1 MAEIK
6 ITEIKPN
13 SHAYKEQQAAEKEV
27 VTKDH
32 LKPVVAKANI
42 VSTKKS
48 LGTKMKE
55 TFFGADIKDAKS
67 YLIKEVVIPGAK
79 NAILDFMSMLFFNK
93 PFYGGGRSSYYHG
106 YSSGYNSGGYYN
118 YGRNYQS
125 NYGSRPSDPPQQKQ
139 TGYVSNDKVD
149 YRSIVVNDRRDAE
162 SICSALWERID
173 MYQAASVADLLD
185 LIDVSAKFT
194 DNNWGWTNKQEIGV
208 KRVPGGFLIDVEEA
222 KPID

>member
-1 MAEIK
+1 MSEIK
-6 ITEIKPN
+6 ITSIKPN
-13 SHAYKEQQAAEKEV
+13 SHAYKEQQAKGKEQVEKE
-27 VTKDH
+27 H
-32 LKPVVAKANI
+32 LKPVVNKTNI

-55 TFFGADIKDAKS
+55 TFLGADIKDAKS
-67 YLIKEVVIPGAK
+67 YLVKEVIIPGAK

-93 PFYGGGRSSYYHG
+93 PFYGGERGSYYHG

-118 YGRNYQS
+118 YGRNYQP
-125 NYGSRPSDPPQQKQ
+125 YGSRPSDPPQQKQ

-149 YRSIVVNDRRDAE
+149 YRSIVVRERAE
-162 SICSALWERID
+162 AEQICGALWERID

-185 LIDVSAKFT
+185 LIDVSARFT
-194 DNNWGWTNKQEIGV
+194 DNSWGWTDKREIGV